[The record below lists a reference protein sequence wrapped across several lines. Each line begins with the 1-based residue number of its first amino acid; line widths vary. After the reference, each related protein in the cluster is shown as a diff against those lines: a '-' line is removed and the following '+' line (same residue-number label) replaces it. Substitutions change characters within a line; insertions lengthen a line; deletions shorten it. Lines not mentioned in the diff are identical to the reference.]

1 MIGTIIDTEGME
13 IAVSVSVDGT
23 HVQMTT
29 SGGTQILFPEQAWGL
44 SDLLAH
50 AAREV
55 QINVAEDVIDHNTW
69 WV

>member
-1 MIGTIIDTEGME
+1 MIGRIIATDEMKT
-13 IAVSVSVDGT
+13 AVSVSTDGK
-23 HVQMTT
+23 HVEMTT
-29 SGGTQILFPEQAWGL
+29 SGGTQRMTPARAWGL
-44 SDLLAH
+44 SDQLAR